1 MMDKMSSSQPL
12 LHDCRK
18 TAIIYLVIALAA
30 VFGNIWFSPISVI
43 PDEPNHFARA
53 LQISEG
59 QFYSKRV
66 APTDSGGYFPA
77 DMMRVLHAYD
87 DINFH
92 ADQRITPERLAFVKQ
107 SGWGGPVKYYGIAN
121 TAVNPPWSYPGVV
134 VGIWL
139 GRAFHLSVF
148 TTFMLA
154 RALTGLLAVTLTT
167 LAIALCRRGT
177 LFLVALA
184 SMPMTLHLFGSCS
197 QDALLISAAFLAAA
211 LLTRQGVEEP
221 PSWALIWGV
230 GICFIAFVGKP
241 PMLVFAIVPSL
252 TTPLIWFWRW
262 FVSLAIPFVVSI
274 GWALT
279 GIRWGKASYVSSA
292 GMSEHGQIQY
302 LLHHPLQ
309 FPGTVLRT
317 FYLQGQN
324 LSEQFIGVLGWL
336 DTFLPRAFYVA
347 SVIFAL
353 ILLAF
358 YLPKIRQSAW
368 ERRRVVITLFV
379 MICATIFVCI
389 SLYIIWTI
397 VGQDEIIGL
406 QGRYFIP
413 IAAFLIVAM
422 RPDPALI
429 ADCPATYRLWNVVT
443 IGYAL
448 SSVVTMAWSLDLRYW
463 P

>member
-1 MMDKMSSSQPL
+1 MKRIISTSRPL
-12 LHDCRK
+12 YHNCRK
-18 TAIIYLVIALAA
+18 TAIIYLLIGLSAIL
-30 VFGNIWFSPISVI
+30 GNIWFSPISVI

-59 QFYSKRV
+59 KFYSKRV
-66 APTDSGGYFPA
+66 APTDSGGDFPA
-77 DMMRVLHAYD
+77 EMMRVLHAYD

-92 ADQRITPERLAFVKQ
+92 AEKRITPELLTYAKQ
-107 SGWGGPVKYYGIAN
+107 NGWGGPVEYFGIAN

-139 GRAFHLSVF
+139 GKIFHFSVF

-154 RALTGLLAVTLTT
+154 RALTGLLAVTLTAF
-167 LAIALCRRGT
+167 AIALCRRGT

-184 SMPMTLHLFGSCS
+184 SMPMTLHLFASCS
-197 QDALLISAAFLAAA
+197 QDALLISAAFMAAA
-211 LLTRQGVEEP
+211 LLTRQGLDEP
-221 PSWALIWGV
+221 PSWALICGA
-230 GICFIAFVGKP
+230 GLCFAAFVGKP
-241 PMLVFAIVPSL
+241 PMLVFAILPL
-252 TTPLIWFWRW
+252 LITPLIWFWRW

-279 GIRWGKASYVSSA
+279 GIRWGKAAYESSA
-292 GMSEHGQIQY
+292 GMSEHGQIQF

-309 FPGTVLRT
+309 FPGTMLRT
-317 FYLQGQN
+317 FYLQGQH

-347 SVIFAL
+347 SVLFAL
-353 ILLAF
+353 ILLTF
-358 YLPKIRQSAW
+358 YLPKVRQAAH
-368 ERRRVVITLFV
+368 ERRRVVMTLAV
-379 MICATIFVCI
+379 MVCATILVCI

-422 RPDPALI
+422 RPDTALMAARPAR
-429 ADCPATYRLWNVVT
+429 YRLWNVVT
-443 IGYAL
+443 VGYAL
-448 SSVVTMAWSLDLRYW
+448 SSTVTMAWSLDVRYW

>member
-1 MMDKMSSSQPL
+1 MKGSLSASWPL
-12 LHDCRK
+12 LHNCRK
-18 TAIIYLVIALAA
+18 TAIIYLIIGLSA
-30 VFGNIWFSPISVI
+30 VLSNIWFTPISEI

-59 QFYSKRV
+59 HFYSKRV
-66 APTDSGGYFPA
+66 APNDSGGYFPA

-87 DINFH
+87 DVNFH
-92 ADQRITPERLAFVKQ
+92 ADQRVTAGRLAFVKQ
-107 SGWGGPVKYYGIAN
+107 NGWGGPVKYYGIAN

-139 GRAFHLSVF
+139 GRAFHFSVF

-154 RALTGLLAVTLTT
+154 RALTGLLAVTLTS
-167 LAIALCRRGT
+167 LAIALCRRGA

-211 LLTRQGVEEP
+211 LLTRQGDGAP

-230 GICFIAFVGKP
+230 GFCFIAFVGKP
-241 PMLVFAIVPSL
+241 PMLVFAILPVL

-262 FVSLAIPFVVSI
+262 LVSLAIPFIVSI

-279 GIRWGKASYVSSA
+279 GIRWGKAAYESVD
-292 GMSEHGQIQY
+292 GKSEHGQIQY

-309 FPGTVLRT
+309 FPGTMLRT
-317 FYLQGQN
+317 FHLQGQH

-368 ERRRVVITLFV
+368 ETRRVVMTLTV
-379 MICATIFVCI
+379 VICATILVCI
-389 SLYIIWTI
+389 SLYVIWTI

-413 IAAFLIVAM
+413 VAAFLIVAM

-429 ADCPATYRLWNVVT
+429 ATRPATYRLWNVVT

-448 SSVVTMAWSLDLRYW
+448 SSVVTMAWSLNVRYW